1 MMREVS
7 PRRASGSAADTE
19 AATWRRSSS
28 WVIVRM
34 ARGGGGIAPV
44 VQIPESV
51 LDLTAL
57 IVETGGSSGSRA
69 EQMFTAPEREE
80 TRRFLARLLAGNRSG

>member
-1 MMREVS
+1 
-7 PRRASGSAADTE
+7 
-19 AATWRRSSS
+19 
-28 WVIVRM
+28 
-34 ARGGGGIAPV
+34 

-80 TRRFLARLLAGNRSG
+80 TRRFLAGCGPATAQAEPRRA

>member
-1 MMREVS
+1 
-7 PRRASGSAADTE
+7 
-19 AATWRRSSS
+19 
-28 WVIVRM
+28 
-34 ARGGGGIAPV
+34 

-80 TRRFLARLLAGNRSG
+80 TRRFLARLLAGNRAG